1 MSDGAEVVELIPE
14 LAGRDPSSGDL
25 FYACQT
31 DDSRLVLTVLAEAA
45 RVGAVYANRVR
56 VKDLL
61 EKQGRSIGVQAL
73 DTESGREF
81 EIRAHNVINATGV
94 WADRIRPDELRDE
107 AEVPR
112 IAPSRGTHII
122 FDRERLT
129 LNAGAIVPAGGDRKS
144 TRLTSRH

>member
-14 LAGRDPSSGDL
+14 LAGRDPSSGYL
-25 FYACQT
+25 FYDCQT

-45 RVGAVYANRVR
+45 RFGAVYANRVR

-81 EIRAHNVINATGV
+81 EIRAHNVINATDA
-94 WADRIRPDELRDE
+94 WHERHRPGTLRDRDE
-107 AEVPR
+107 GPR
-112 IAPSRGTHII
+112 IA
-122 FDRERLT
+122 
-129 LNAGAIVPAGGDRKS
+129 
-144 TRLTSRH
+144 TRR